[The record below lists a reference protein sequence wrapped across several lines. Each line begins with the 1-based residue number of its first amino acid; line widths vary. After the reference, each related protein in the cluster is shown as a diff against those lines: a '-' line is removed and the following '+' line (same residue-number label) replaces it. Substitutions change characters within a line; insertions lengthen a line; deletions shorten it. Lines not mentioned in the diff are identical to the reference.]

1 MSKVSSDNKQGSQDP
16 KRSLPISQYFAIVK
30 EILQIY
36 KSILK
41 EGTFGA
47 SLKISRFFLVDS
59 AIESPFAEKRLLE
72 LVGDIVIN
80 LFNELGPVYG
90 KAAQIALSRIE
101 GDALEVA
108 TKMNLNRFYS
118 DWPAMPFSQV
128 KTILNK
134 EIPEWHQ
141 EFIVEPHPIGVASM
155 AQVHCATDTKG
166 RSWVIKVVKPLSD
179 KRLHETLD
187 AIEQIIRLARPLEA
201 TAVGRRSIKEMRS
214 LVKALRFETNLDLE
228 RKNLKR
234 MRDKLKNRKQQ
245 ILKLPMTLDDYCTDK
260 ILTIERFD
268 GIPLSDVVSQRATIS
283 EVQRKKLAKKVLQE
297 LLIQVFEI
305 GLFHGDPHAGN
316 LILLEDGT
324 LGIFDWGLTGELD
337 DTDRKHISS
346 LLRSLMTW
354 NKERLINSLEA
365 IATDFK
371 CEVSREAIVV
381 EIDGV
386 IEMVQKKK
394 DNEEKV
400 DFHEMLEVI
409 LKSTDKL
416 GIPVPDGLLMMA
428 KSLITVEGLARGIDP
443 QIALGRIAT
452 PLLFK
457 AAKPQLKDFFEM
469 SRRIPK
475 AAGRFLHRTGS

>member
-1 MSKVSSDNKQGSQDP
+1 MSKISKNKKQQYS
-16 KRSLPISQYFAIVK
+16 KNKSYLPLSQYFAIVK

-41 EGTFGA
+41 EGTIGA
-47 SLKISRFFLVDS
+47 SVKISKFFLFDS
-59 AIESPFAEKRLLE
+59 ALESPFAEKRLFE

-101 GDALEVA
+101 GDAMELA
-108 TKMNLNRFYS
+108 NKMHLDRFYS

-128 KTILNK
+128 ESILNQ
-134 EIPEWHQ
+134 EIPEWQQ
-141 EFIVEPHPIGVASM
+141 EFVVEPHPIGVASM
-155 AQVHCATDTKG
+155 AQVHTATDNRG
-166 RSWVIKVVKPLSD
+166 RQWVIKIVKPLSD

-187 AIEQIIRLARPLEA
+187 AIEQIIRLARPLESA
-201 TAVGRRSIKEMRS
+201 SIGRRSIKELRS
-214 LVKALRFETNLDLE
+214 LVKALRSETNLELE
-228 RKNLKR
+228 CKNLKR

-245 ILKLPMTLDDYCTDK
+245 ILRLPSTYDEFCTDK
-260 ILTIERFD
+260 VLTVEKFE
-268 GIPLSDVVSQRATIS
+268 GVSLSDVVSQRTTLS
-283 EVQRKKLAKKVLQE
+283 EIQRRKLAKKVLQE

-316 LILLEDGT
+316 LILLPDGT

-354 NKERLINSLEA
+354 NKERLIDSLEA
-365 IATDFK
+365 IAYDFK
-371 CEVSREAIVV
+371 CQVSRDEIVK

-394 DNEEKV
+394 EDGEKV
-400 DFHEMLEVI
+400 DFHELLEVI

-452 PLLFK
+452 PLLFR
-457 AAKPQLKDFFEM
+457 AAKPQLKDFWEM

-475 AAGRFLHRTGS
+475 VAGRFLHRTGS